1 MPPPN
6 DHKFAESKFFDI
18 EDVEDVTTA
27 GFMDMGA
34 EKKRLL
40 TTTEKRPAFY
50 RRYFARDCISKIMFA
65 VVAASCIA
73 LVWILQDCLPS
84 KSSPHQNL
92 VSSTFRLVKDAVS
105 ASTSGVTIDFQV
117 YQPVYTPSGAR
128 AETTQ
133 ANGSENTTVVAQ
145 TNATS
150 SCQVLLMQHTFAFSY
165 GLPFVG

>member
-6 DHKFAESKFFDI
+6 DHKFDESKIFDV

-27 GFMDMGA
+27 GSMDMGA
-34 EKKRLL
+34 EKERLL
-40 TTTEKRPAFY
+40 TTTEKRPASY
-50 RRYFARDCISKIMFA
+50 RRYFACGCISKILFA
-65 VVAASCIA
+65 VVAALCIA
-73 LVWILQDCLPS
+73 LVWMLHDCLPS
-84 KSSPHQNL
+84 KSPPHKNL

-105 ASTSGVTIDFQV
+105 TSTSGITADFQV
-117 YQPVYTPSGAR
+117 YQPVYTPSGAT

-145 TNATS
+145 TSATS

-165 GLPFVG
+165 GIPFVG

>member
-6 DHKFAESKFFDI
+6 DHKFDESKFFEI
-18 EDVEDVTTA
+18 EDVEDITTA

-34 EKKRLL
+34 EKERLL

-50 RRYFARDCISKIMFA
+50 RRYFACDCTSKTLFA

-73 LVWILQDCLPS
+73 LVWILHDCLPYRIL
-84 KSSPHQNL
+84 PDQNL
-92 VSSTFRLVKDAVS
+92 VSSTFLLVKDAVS
-105 ASTSGVTIDFQV
+105 VSTSGVTVDFQV
-117 YQPVYTPSGAR
+117 YQPVYTPSGAT

-133 ANGSENTTVVAQ
+133 ANGSENTTAVAE
-145 TNATS
+145 TSATS

-165 GLPFVG
+165 GIPFVG